1 MIEHIAPKIW
11 NKNLSSYQIF
21 DVRTPSEWR
30 EDGIISDV
38 KCVALFDDM
47 GLLNGNFIEEFKT
60 KYQKNDKILAFICR
74 SGHRSEIAASMVLDE
89 LEIRGVNLEGGV
101 LAYEKELLK

>member
-11 NKNLSSYQIF
+11 NKSLSSYQIF
-21 DVRTPSEWR
+21 DVRTPSEWQ

-47 GLLNGNFIEEFKT
+47 GLLNEKFIEEFKA

-101 LAYEKELLK
+101 LAYEKELIK

>member
-11 NKNLSSYQIF
+11 NKSLSSYQIF

-30 EDGIISDV
+30 DGIISDV

-47 GLLNGNFIEEFKT
+47 GLLNGNFIEEFKA
-60 KYQKNDKILAFICR
+60 KYQEDGKTLAFICR